1 MQHHETLEQ
10 KCNTTKL
17 IANTPNHAPGTK
29 VFWGLPLM
37 NGTPSMTQAMAY
49 SVDGDISASFLS
61 TDASRFSIVSLR
73 PAHTL
78 LYLSV
83 FAVHN
88 TTILSTLFFSLNSLF
103 H

>member
-1 MQHHETLEQ
+1 
-10 KCNTTKL
+10 
-17 IANTPNHAPGTK
+17 
-29 VFWGLPLM
+29 M

-49 SVDGDISASFLS
+49 SVDGEISATFFS
-61 TDASRFSIVSLR
+61 TDAKRFSMVSLS
-73 PAHTL
+73 PTETP

-83 FAVHN
+83 FAVQS